1 MSTYMWFRI
10 VTLLIIQSRQQ
21 ERQQQQ
27 RQRQHYGDASLYNSA
42 GEYAHTCTHLP
53 QCYRADPD
61 KDGSRSAT
69 GTCHGK
75 PFCHKW
81 AAHQLYGIEP
91 ILGTM
96 RQCPASTFFTCL
108 VCECDCV
115 CAVASALLCIF
126 SLEALAYPFATLET
140 GDNNSLTWKSWNGHA
155 EANIMI
161 IYYGKASKHRS
172 IIWQ

>member
-108 VCECDCV
+108 VCECDYIDYHNRRLV
-115 CAVASALLCIF
+115 GQQLSAARLFIDLVGYRAGADEKGGEVDRKRNMIDRAGRKDHT
-126 SLEALAYPFATLET
+126 S
-140 GDNNSLTWKSWNGHA
+140 NSSHT
-155 EANIMI
+155 
-161 IYYGKASKHRS
+161 
-172 IIWQ
+172 